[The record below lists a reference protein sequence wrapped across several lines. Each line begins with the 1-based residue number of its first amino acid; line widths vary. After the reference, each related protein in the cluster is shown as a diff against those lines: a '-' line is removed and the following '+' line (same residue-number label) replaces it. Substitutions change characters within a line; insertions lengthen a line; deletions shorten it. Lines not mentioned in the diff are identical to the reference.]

1 MINNY
6 KGEDGSISGLLFE
19 AFEHTYVWAF
29 HHYYESAALL
39 LAFINDNQATL
50 PPQFKLLLNPT
61 YQKNLHFDTTQ
72 DQGESDL
79 DIVTKS
85 MEEINFSTLTAADKL
100 KAISLFKEMNKMAD
114 LSHTDVAKI
123 LVKEFGESG
132 AGRSP

>member
-29 HHYYESAALL
+29 HYYYESVALL

-50 PPQFKLLLNPT
+50 PPQFKSLLSPNT
-61 YQKNLHFDTTQ
+61 RKNLHFDTTQ

-79 DIVTKS
+79 DRVTK
-85 MEEINFSTLTAADKL
+85 INFSTLTAADKL
-100 KAISLFKEMNKMAD
+100 KAISLFKEMNKMAG

-123 LVKEFGESG
+123 LVKEFWESG
-132 AGRSP
+132 DGRSP